1 MVYVYIYYIY
11 IYFKILI
18 SKNIKDVFLLEKD
31 GEKNREK
38 DRKI

>member
-1 MVYVYIYYIY
+1 MVYVYIYYLY
-11 IYFKILI
+11 IFLKILI
-18 SKNIKDVFLLEKD
+18 SKNIKDVFLSEKD